1 MGPHP
6 PQTQA
11 WTQTASAQPG
21 RPWLTGLGGGSCDG
35 RRVPHALPQPV
46 QHLARAAG
54 KVEPA
59 LQPAGQKRGVGERK
73 EGGGGEGNACLKKP
87 CRSLSIQH
95 LPRAAGRVSPACSQE
110 QHQKGPSWHPLR
122 ESVGG
127 ARSLR
132 RLQQLGQCA
141 GAQQLQGATRHPF
154 SWLPSFRPSHLLQG
168 RLRHLGQRAVQRD
181 GGRGRQHRVALEAPL
196 QDVAGRVSHALQSL
210 VMGLLTRAGCTGERL
225 PLRC

>member
-73 EGGGGEGNACLKKP
+73 EGGGGEGHACLTKP
-87 CRSLSIQH
+87 CRSLFIQH

-141 GAQQLQGATRHPF
+141 GA
-154 SWLPSFRPSHLLQG
+154 RPSVTTPQKHTHLHNVAFPQG
-168 RLRHLGQRAVQRD
+168 HAQMLRLFAPCFDLGHLTV
-181 GGRGRQHRVALEAPL
+181 HLK
-196 QDVAGRVSHALQSL
+196 H
-210 VMGLLTRAGCTGERL
+210 
-225 PLRC
+225 